1 MTVVADA
8 SGFGLEHVQG
18 LSMSDIKNSIK
29 FLQVRISQDVSPNKF
44 EFAILKAALLPGVL
58 PALVAFL
65 PHRQRLLPLP
75 DGVRSSQAD
84 AEHVRRF
91 LAKNSHFGT

>member
-29 FLQVRISQDVSPNKF
+29 FLQVRISQNVSPNKF
-44 EFAILKAALLPGVL
+44 EFAI
-58 PALVAFL
+58 
-65 PHRQRLLPLP
+65 
-75 DGVRSSQAD
+75 
-84 AEHVRRF
+84 
-91 LAKNSHFGT
+91 